1 MPKTRFYISF
11 LLFLGIFFLLPA
23 SMEAQVW
30 RDARCSQ
37 SVLASGRWVKVRV
50 PETGVY
56 RLTDA
61 ELRKMGFSQ
70 PDRVRVFGYGGYR
83 LSTVFSSLPAADLPA
98 APMMYADGALLFYGR
113 GSVEWLADG
122 TSSHFMRNRNE
133 SSDYGYYF
141 LTDREDLAGGG
152 METDAG
158 LDGEAE
164 LMLDAFQEHV
174 LHEQDAYSWSSTGR
188 DLYEGYDYV
197 QGASRDYAFRLP
209 GRVAGT
215 SGWLEARFAARSVDV
230 ATAFSVS
237 VDGTQVGRAS
247 LAAIPS
253 ESQFYSKA
261 KQARVTAEWSGGE
274 SEDVVVT
281 VSHER
286 PSGISGRL
294 DYIVL
299 NYVRRLDLSSLPYLC
314 FRSLQSVGKATE
326 FRISGASAST
336 VVWDVTEPWAPR
348 QMVGTVDEAGVF
360 SFTIPAGSLRQ
371 FVAINPTASGF
382 AGVETVGT
390 VINQNL
396 HGLEQADM
404 VIICPD
410 RRDLQAQAERLAQ
423 AHRDRDGLAVSVVTA
438 SQIYNEFSS
447 GTPEASAYRRLM
459 KMLYDRAAEG
469 ASPAPR
475 YLLLFGDCSF
485 DNRMLT
491 ASWSKYKAEDFL
503 LSFQSDE
510 SLEEITS
517 YITDDYFGFL
527 DDDEGSSLSRDRLDI
542 GIGRFPVRT
551 EAEART
557 AVDKTLAYMENKE
570 AGAWKNSV
578 CYVAD
583 DGDNNLHVSQA
594 EALASYVEENYSSL
608 RVNRVYADAYRR
620 ESSATGYSYPDA
632 HKQLLRLLEQGL
644 LVVNYS
650 GHGSTTAWSA
660 ENLLTMGDIQSLS
673 SPRLPLW
680 ITATCDFTRFDDVQT
695 SAGEAAFLNEK
706 GGAIALLTTSRVVD
720 ALQNSTLNQAFM
732 RHIFSRPDGQRLRLG
747 DIMRISK
754 ADDALATDQNKLNFV
769 LIGDPALTLAY
780 PELQVRIE
788 EFGGVDVM
796 DEDAPWPQVK
806 AGGRITV
813 KGCVLT
819 EDGNLAEDFDGLLS
833 STVYDSSEEVSTLD
847 NLGEGAFIYTERSK
861 ILYQGTDS
869 VKGGRFEFTFPVPLD
884 INYSDESGLL
894 NLYALDEARREAGGA
909 FGRFTVGGT
918 DDGVSQSDTL
928 GPEIRIYLNTPD
940 YEPGDKTN
948 ETPLF
953 VAEIADED
961 GINTVG
967 NGVGHDLSLCIDSS
981 PVLTYNLNDYYV
993 SASGDYTRGTVRFS
1007 IPELTEGRHV
1017 LTFRAW
1023 DLLNHSSVATLEFE
1037 VVRGLQP
1044 GLLSVRCS
1052 RSPAR
1057 ESTRFLLQHNRPGS
1071 TLGVRLSVYDLSG
1084 RELWTHT
1091 EQGIS
1096 SGETYEVEWNLCSN
1110 AGQRL
1115 APGVYL
1121 YRASIVSGG
1130 SSESVKAQKI
1140 LILAQ

>member
-1 MPKTRFYISF
+1 MPKTRFYIQF
-11 LLFLGIFFLLPA
+11 LFFFWIIFLLPT
-23 SMEAQVW
+23 SLGAQAW
-30 RDARCSQ
+30 RDASCSQ
-37 SVLASGRWVKVRV
+37 SLLASGRWVKVRV

-61 ELRKMGFSQ
+61 ELRKMGFPQ
-70 PDRVRVFGYGGYR
+70 PERVRVFGYGGYR
-83 LSTVFSSLPAADLPA
+83 LSTLFSSLPAADLPA
-98 APMMYADGALLFYGR
+98 APMMYVDGALLFYGR
-113 GSVEWLADG
+113 GSVEWLADDA
-122 TSSHFMRNRNE
+122 SSCFTRSRNDC
-133 SSDYGYYF
+133 SDYGYYF
-141 LTDREDLAGGG
+141 LTDREDLDSQE

-158 LDGEAE
+158 LEGEAE
-164 LMLDAFQEHV
+164 LVLDSFQEYV

-188 DLYEGYDYV
+188 DLYENYDYAA
-197 QGASRDYAFRLP
+197 GASHDYTFQLP
-209 GRVAGT
+209 GRVPDT
-215 SGWLEARFAARSVDV
+215 SCRVEARFAARSVGT

-237 VDGTQVGRAS
+237 VDGTQLGRATV
-247 LAAIPS
+247 AAVSS
-253 ESQFYSKA
+253 ESQYYSKA
-261 KQARVTAEWSGGE
+261 KQATVTAEWSGDASQE
-274 SEDVVVT
+274 VVVT
-281 VSHER
+281 VNHER

-294 DYIVL
+294 DYIAL

-326 FRISGASAST
+326 FRIAGASVST
-336 VVWDVTEPWAPR
+336 VVWDVTEPWNAR
-348 QMVGTVDEAGVF
+348 RMAGSVDEAGVY
-360 SFTIPAGSLRQ
+360 SFTVPAGSLRQ
-371 FVAINPTASGF
+371 FVAINPAATGF
-382 AGVETVGT
+382 GSVETMGAVD
-390 VINQNL
+390 NQNL
-396 HGLEQADM
+396 HGLEQTDM

-410 RRDLQAQAERLAQ
+410 RSDLLAQAERLAQ
-423 AHRDRDGLAVSVVTA
+423 AHREHDGLSVLVVKA
-438 SQIYNEFSS
+438 PQVYNEFSS
-447 GTPEASAYRRLM
+447 GTPDVSAYRRLM
-459 KMLYDRAAEG
+459 KMFYDRAAG
-469 ASPAPR
+469 GTTPAPG

-491 ASWSKYKAEDFL
+491 ASWSKYKPDDFL
-503 LSFQSDE
+503 LSYQSEE

-527 DDDEGSSLSRDRLDI
+527 DDAEGAFLSRDRLDI

-551 EAEART
+551 GEEARI

-594 EALASYVEENYSSL
+594 EELASYVEENYPSL

-650 GHGSTTAWSA
+650 GHGSTTAWAA
-660 ENLLTMGDIQSLS
+660 ENLLTMTDIQSLS

-732 RHIFSRPDGQRLRLG
+732 RHVFSRPDGRRLRLG
-747 DIMRISK
+747 DIMRIAK
-754 ADDALATDQNKLNFV
+754 ADEALATDQNKLNFV
-769 LIGDPALTLAY
+769 LVGDPALTLAY
-780 PELQVRIE
+780 PEMQIRVE
-788 EFGGVDVM
+788 EFGGVDVT

-819 EDGNLAEDFDGLLS
+819 EDGYLAEDFDGLLS
-833 STVYDSSEEVSTLD
+833 PTVYDSSEEVSTLD
-847 NLGEGAFIYTERSK
+847 NLGEGAFTYNERSK

-884 INYSDESGLL
+884 INYSDEPGLL
-894 NLYALDEARREAGGA
+894 NLYALDAALREAGGA
-909 FGRFTVGGT
+909 FGRFTVGST

-928 GPEIRIYLNTPD
+928 GPDIRIYLNTPD
-940 YEPGDKTN
+940 YEPGSQTN

-967 NGVGHDLSLCIDSS
+967 NGVGHDLSLCIDGS

-993 SASGDYTRGTVRFS
+993 SASGDFIRGTVRFS
-1007 IPELTEGRHV
+1007 IPELTEGRHA

-1023 DLLNHSSVATLEFE
+1023 DLLNHSSVAALEFE

-1044 GLLSVRCS
+1044 GLLSVRCT

-1121 YRASIVSGG
+1121 YRAAIVSGG
-1130 SSESVKAQKI
+1130 SAESVKAQKI